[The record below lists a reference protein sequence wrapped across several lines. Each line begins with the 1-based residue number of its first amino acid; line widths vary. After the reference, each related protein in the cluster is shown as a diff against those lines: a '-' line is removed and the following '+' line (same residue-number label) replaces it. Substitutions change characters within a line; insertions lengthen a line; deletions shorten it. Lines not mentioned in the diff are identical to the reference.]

1 MAHEV
6 LIVPDQQVIVLG
18 GEQQTVIREEVPV
31 THVVAVAMQGPPGP
45 PGAVGPAGG
54 AAVTRVAGSTLS
66 ALVAVWEDAAG
77 RVHALDQDDEDHV
90 FSLLGVT
97 LTAADAGQPIDV
109 QRSGAITDSAWS
121 WTPGQRVYLGLGG
134 ALTATPPAAGF
145 DVLIGTALSPTRL
158 LLNLQDPIALE

>member
-1 MAHEV
+1 VADVLVEEV
-6 LIVPDQQVIVLG
+6 ITILAEEADSSVL
-18 GEQQTVIREEVPV
+18 REEVEV
-31 THVVAVAMQGPPGP
+31 IQVVADAEQGPPGP
-45 PGAVGPAGG
+45 RGEAGPAGG
-54 AAVTRVAGSTLS
+54 ATVSRMAGATLS

-77 RVHALDQDDEDHV
+77 RVHALDQGDEDHV

-97 LTAADAGQPIDV
+97 LTAADAGAPIDV

-121 WTPGQRVYLGLGG
+121 WTPGQRIYLGIGG
-134 ALTATPPAAGF
+134 ALTTTPPAAGF

>member
-1 MAHEV
+1 MADV
-6 LIVPDQQVIVLG
+6 LV
-18 GEQQTVIREEVPV
+18 EEVTAILAEEADSSV
-31 THVVAVAMQGPPGP
+31 LCEEVEVIQVVADAEQGPPGP
-45 PGAVGPAGG
+45 RGEVGPAGG

-134 ALTATPPAAGF
+134 ALTGTPPAAGF

-158 LLNLQDPIALE
+158 LLNLQDPIEME